1 MTWLILGGSGQLGVS
16 LSNELE
22 NRGIVFKAPGRK
34 ELDITNSLNV
44 RKVIS
49 ALVPSV
55 IINCAA
61 WTDVDEAEVNE
72 EMVFLVNSK
81 SVENIAFAAK
91 DCGAKFI
98 QISTDYVFSGRSDKP
113 WKETDVKQ
121 PLSIYGR
128 SKASGEEKAIEVYSE
143 GSFII
148 RTAWLYSPWGKNFA
162 KTMTRLAIKS
172 DCEVR
177 VVNDQV
183 GQPTSAIDLS
193 KQLVDLGLSS
203 SNAGTY
209 HGTNSGQATWFEF
222 AQKIF
227 KLAGAEVDR
236 VKAISSGEFIRPAKR
251 PSYSVLGHEAWK
263 ITSVK
268 PMRDWKI
275 ALTEAM
281 PAIILAVKA
290 EE

>member
-1 MTWLILGGSGQLGVS
+1 MTWLILGGSGQLGIS
-16 LSNELE
+16 LSKELE
-22 NRGIVFKAPGRK
+22 NRGIVFKALGRK

-44 RKVIS
+44 SKVIS

-113 WKETDVKQ
+113 WKETDIKQ

-162 KTMTRLAIKS
+162 KVVAQKALRGEPVK
-172 DCEVR
+172 
-177 VVNDQV
+177 VVNDQF
-183 GQPTSAIDLS
+183 GQPTSAIELARSLVEFSLS
-193 KQLVDLGLSS
+193 TARPGI
-203 SNAGTY
+203 Y
-209 HGTNSGQATWFEF
+209 HATNSGKASWFDF
-222 AQKIF
+222 AQEIYRLLGKNDS
-227 KLAGAEVDR
+227 LVESVGSDAYV
-236 VKAISSGEFIRPAKR
+236 RPAQR
-251 PSYSVLGHEAWK
+251 PDNSTLSNQSWIEAQLTPMSNWK
-263 ITSVK
+263 S
-268 PMRDWKI
+268 
-275 ALTEAM
+275 ALAEAM
-281 PAIILAVKA
+281 PSIILKVIRHD
-290 EE
+290 